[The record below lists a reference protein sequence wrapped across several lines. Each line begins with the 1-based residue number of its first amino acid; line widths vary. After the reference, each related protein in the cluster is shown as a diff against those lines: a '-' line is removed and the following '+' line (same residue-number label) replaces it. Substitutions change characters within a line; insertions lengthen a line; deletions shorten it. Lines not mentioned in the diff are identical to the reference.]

1 MTTLWIVVVLL
12 LLATLLCL
20 IPPLLRRAPSTAPAA
35 DESLRAFYLAQREQ
49 LQRDV
54 RSGSLTPQ
62 ARLRAEEELQ
72 RELLQDLAARQPRVG
87 PAGGQRAALAAAC
100 LLSVLVPVA
109 AVLLY
114 GKLGNPRAVA
124 DMTATRAAP
133 AHANMARG
141 NAANGVQNGAG
152 IDPSIGLQNGAA
164 SDPAIGAAPNNPAAN
179 DNDSDSAN
187 DMAMAINAL
196 ARRLRAAP
204 DDADGWYMLARSYET
219 LGRYTDAVAAYRQ
232 VLRLVPGQPV
242 VLADLADAL
251 LSANQGKPDANAIAA
266 VAEALAN
273 DPDQPKALALAG
285 MMALRR
291 GDAAEAKGHWQRL
304 QALLPADSDA
314 ARQIQSNIAQARA
327 MAAGASVLPTTG
339 VKDGAPVMP
348 ATDAK
353 DNEPSMPTRGAP
365 GGEPVMPASG
375 LQAGAPSANNASA
388 NGNAT
393 AAPARL
399 SGTARIA
406 DALRDQ
412 VQPGDTVFILA
423 RPVTGSR
430 MPLAI
435 TQWRVSDLPRAFVL
449 DDGSA
454 MSPDATLS
462 KASRVRVE
470 IRISRS
476 GKAVAQP
483 GDLSG
488 VLPDVDIRASDLEL
502 VADTVVR

>member
-1 MTTLWIVVVLL
+1 MTTLWIIVVLL

-187 DMAMAINAL
+187 DMAVAINAL

-232 VLRLVPGQPV
+232 VLRRVPGQAV

-291 GDAAEAKGHWQRL
+291 GDAAEALGHWQRL

-327 MAAGASVLPTTG
+327 MAAGASVLP
-339 VKDGAPVMP
+339 
-348 ATDAK
+348 
-353 DNEPSMPTRGAP
+353 
-365 GGEPVMPASG
+365 ASG
-375 LQAGAPSANNASA
+375 LQGGEPAVPTSGAQGGAPSANNASG

-406 DALRDQ
+406 DALRDR

-423 RPVTGSR
+423 RPVSGSR

-449 DDGSA
+449 DDASA

-470 IRISRS
+470 IRVSRS
-476 GKAVAQP
+476 GKAAAQP